1 MGQGGAKKRLERAAA
16 KRCTGRSVCREGTS
30 GRLVWLAQS
39 RGGAKSLWYRKITNK
54 MRSCLVPATFDI
66 H

>member
-39 RGGAKSLWYRKITNK
+39 RWGAKGMPCRKITN
-54 MRSCLVPATFDI
+54 
-66 H
+66 